1 MKAIGFGRNVT
12 GGGKNPQR
20 IEVRSGDNK
29 GAGTL
34 AAAIQAVN
42 EAEPG
47 TPHEIVI
54 QTNIARNKEDLVVR
68 ARNLTLRAEGGAVL
82 TMNHL
87 VFDCTRADN
96 ILLKDLRF
104 EPAVDGKEKPR
115 DSISIDGTE
124 GRGEI
129 GLWIDH
135 CSFEAFYDLSVTA
148 NTRDKKGAPPLL
160 LTISHCLFHD
170 NDPDGEAH
178 RNHGALGIHGSGKKN
193 NPKGPDQATNI
204 YATVCRNF
212 FDHTRR
218 RSPRSSNL
226 TFVHAFN
233 NVLEN
238 WGTSNPG
245 DKADQENGMSA
256 GHFGILA
263 VEANYF
269 AAGALKATIEIAKK
283 DLPRLLVG
291 TGDFKN
297 LYRKGA
303 LAAKDLGDPI
313 DILEE
318 YRAGLRDRKAKIP
331 DREPMTEA
339 LSKIIKAEAGAGKSR

>member
-1 MKAIGFGRNVT
+1 MKAIGFGKNVT
-12 GGGKNPQR
+12 GGGKNPER

-29 GAGTL
+29 GPGTL
-34 AAAIQAVN
+34 AAAIK
-42 EAEPG
+42 EANNAPSG
-47 TPHEIVI
+47 SHREIVL
-54 QTNIARNKEDLVVR
+54 QTNVARNKEDLIVR
-68 ARNLTLRAEGGAVL
+68 AKNLTIRAEQGAVL

-87 VFDCTRADN
+87 VFDCAAADN
-96 ILLKDLRF
+96 VLLRDLRF
-104 EPAVDGKEKPR
+104 EPAVDNKEKPR
-115 DSISIDGTE
+115 DSISIDGSE
-124 GRGEI
+124 GRGKI
-129 GLWIDH
+129 GFWIDH

-148 NTRDKKGAPPLL
+148 NTRDLKGAPPLL

-193 NPKGPDQATNI
+193 NPDGPDRETNA

-218 RSPRSSNL
+218 RSPRSSNQ

-238 WGTSNPG
+238 WGTSKPG

-283 DLPRLLVG
+283 DLPRLLVA

-297 LYRKGA
+297 VYKKGA
-303 LAAKDLGDPI
+303 IAAKNLGDPI

-318 YRAGLRDRKAKIP
+318 YRAGLGDRKTALP
-331 DREPMTEA
+331 EREPMTDA
-339 LSKIIKAEAGAGKSR
+339 LRDVIKAEAGAR